1 MTILTQH
8 PNDQGISYFEH
19 WAFAMGIAWRLLR
32 SVMAFAVHAVLPF
45 ISIERQ
51 LDLEA
56 TSIYLLQRNDF
67 IEAAAAADRSG
78 DNGKLMQTRKTRL
91 EAGFS
96 MVGSGA

>member
-32 SVMAFAVHAVLPF
+32 SVVAFAVHALLPF
-45 ISIERQ
+45 VSIERQ

-56 TSIYLLQRNDF
+56 TSTYLLQRNDF
-67 IEAAAAADRSG
+67 IEAAA
-78 DNGKLMQTRKTRL
+78 
-91 EAGFS
+91 EAG
-96 MVGSGA
+96 GADPPRVLRTASDTP